1 MAQVTETP
9 ELVDSDSE
17 EELEEE
23 QIPEKE
29 EDDDKAS
36 VYSDDSD
43 DCSEEED
50 REPVEMIKTK
60 SICDKES
67 GKRAQEEMSQE
78 AGAAP
83 EEAKEPKELEWRLA
97 YAGSE
102 TSTEIRHLAPATQYQ
117 VSRVYLQLCQAGVYR
132 NVTL

>member
-1 MAQVTETP
+1 MTETP

-29 EDDDKAS
+29 EEDDKAS

-83 EEAKEPKELEWRLA
+83 EEPKELEWRLV
-97 YAGSE
+97 
-102 TSTEIRHLAPATQYQ
+102 PATQHQ
-117 VSRVYLQLCQAGVYR
+117 VSVIAIMSSWCQENFDLFGDIAF
-132 NVTL
+132 

>member
-29 EDDDKAS
+29 EEDDKAS

-43 DCSEEED
+43 DCSEEE
-50 REPVEMIKTK
+50 EPVEMIKTK
-60 SICDKES
+60 PICDKES
-67 GKRAQEEMSQE
+67 GKEMSQE

-117 VSRVYLQLCQAGVYR
+117 VSRVYLQLCQAGVHR
-132 NVTL
+132 NLT

>member
-1 MAQVTETP
+1 M
-9 ELVDSDSE
+9 
-17 EELEEE
+17 
-23 QIPEKE
+23 
-29 EDDDKAS
+29 
-36 VYSDDSD
+36 YSDDSD

-60 SICDKES
+60 PICDKES
-67 GKRAQEEMSQE
+67 GKEMSQG

-117 VSRVYLQLCQAGVYR
+117 VRNIMSSWCQKNFDLKSSNLDFGGLCQGLDCARKCKKKRKRLTFGVSVY
-132 NVTL
+132 T

>member
-29 EDDDKAS
+29 EEDDKAS

-60 SICDKES
+60 PICDKES
-67 GKRAQEEMSQE
+67 GKELSQE

-83 EEAKEPKELEWRLA
+83 EEVKEPKELEWRLA

-117 VSRVYLQLCQAGVYR
+117 VRKSVPIIMSSWCQ
-132 NVTL
+132 